1 MAKAVAVINGVS
13 GGLED
18 MTDPK
23 AGGNPENPWDSEDP
37 AFERVLYDEW
47 HGSEQRGM
55 AGMTLREQDELRL
68 MSGCSRKERK
78 EIMERRRADTNQ
90 HMRESFLLLY
100 GSRKERK
107 AIKERRKAREQAKKQ
122 SK

>member
-1 MAKAVAVINGVS
+1 MK
-13 GGLED
+13 
-18 MTDPK
+18 DPT
-23 AGGNPENPWDSEDP
+23 AAWNPEIPWDPEDP
-37 AFERVLYDEW
+37 AFRRIVHDEW
-47 HGSEQRGM
+47 HGSEQMSM
-55 AGMTLREQDELRL
+55 AGMTQREQDELRL

-78 EIMERRRADTNQ
+78 EIMERRRADMNQ

-107 AIKERRKAREQAKKQ
+107 AIKERRKACEQAKKQ

>member
-1 MAKAVAVINGVS
+1 MR
-13 GGLED
+13 
-18 MTDPK
+18 DPT
-23 AGGNPENPWDSEDP
+23 AAWNPEITWDSEDP
-37 AFERVLYDEW
+37 AFRRIVHDEW
-47 HGSEQRGM
+47 HGSEQMSM
-55 AGMTLREQDELRL
+55 AGMTAREQDALRL

-90 HMRESFLLLY
+90 YLRESFLLLY

>member
-1 MAKAVAVINGVS
+1 
-13 GGLED
+13 

-68 MSGCSRKERK
+68 MSGCSKERK